1 MVFKTEIVF
10 IKVFIPFILGI
21 ITAYYAQ
28 NNAVL
33 IFSCCALLSSFLA
46 LLILN
51 ILYVKLSLWK
61 HKLLIGT
68 LLFICLFFTGSTL
81 CLLKTDFLKDNYFAN
96 HQFKALRIY
105 ISSEP
110 QLNKDILRFEAQVT
124 NGIKVHTSHAVTG
137 KLLVALKIDSVQP
150 IQFNYG
156 DELLIEPKYTPVEPA
171 YNPGEFDFRAWLAA
185 RNIYQQIFINQ
196 NQVVKLSTNA
206 ANPLLK
212 YAINLRQKQV
222 DFYRK
227 VIKNDEAFAVASTLI
242 LGYRADL
249 SQETLNAYSK
259 TGTIH
264 ALSVS
269 GMHVGIIYI
278 MINLLLSRF
287 SKNTKWFLMVKLLL
301 TITLIWYYALITG
314 LSASVL
320 RSAIMLSAVIFSKQ
334 LKRHTNNYNV
344 LAFTAFILLVFDPF
358 LIWDVG
364 FQLSFLAVLGLIALQ
379 PPIYGVLFF
388 KNNFLDKIWA
398 TIAVSMAAQITTLP
412 LSIYYFHQ
420 FPVYFIISN
429 LFIVIPVILIMYIGL
444 AMLIFKISWIAPIFE
459 YIINFTN
466 EGLKW
471 IASLPFSGL
480 TSIFIEKWQVWVL
493 SLFITFLSIGLIQRK
508 ARPIIL
514 ALCLLLCFQMGTT
527 HQKILAEKQRKII
540 FFTLRK
546 NHAVAFMSS
555 KEAILVTDLN
565 QTEKNYLFFVKPTL
579 DLYGINQVKFIHW
592 KADTTTKYLIKK
604 DHQIAFYDKKL
615 ILIDQDFSYKKIA
628 NKVAFNYVWLHQNP
642 KIDIGMLHKQ
652 LEASTLLI
660 DASNKDFRIAE
671 FENEA
676 KKTNF
681 RTHLLKRNNA
691 LLVSLN

>member
-1 MVFKTEIVF
+1 MVFKAEIVF
-10 IKVFIPFILGI
+10 IKVFIPFALGI

-28 NNAVL
+28 NNTAL
-33 IFSCCALLSSFLA
+33 IVSCYALLSSFLA

-61 HKLLIGT
+61 HKILTGSLLS
-68 LLFICLFFTGSTL
+68 ICLFFTGSTL
-81 CLLKTDFLKDNYFAN
+81 CMLKTDFLKDNYFAK
-96 HQFKALRIY
+96 HRFKALRIC

-110 QLNKDILRFEAQVT
+110 QLKNDILRFEAEVT
-124 NGIKVHTSHAVTG
+124 SGIKEQTSYPVTG
-137 KLLVALKIDSVQP
+137 KLLVALKTDSIRSVQL
-150 IQFNYG
+150 NYG
-156 DELLIEPKYTPVEPA
+156 DELLIEPKYAPVEPA
-171 YNPGEFDFRAWLAA
+171 YNPAEFDFKAWLATQ
-185 RNIYQQIFINQ
+185 NIYQQVFINH
-196 NQVVKLSTNA
+196 NQIVKLPSNA

-222 DFYRK
+222 EFYRK

-287 SKNTKWFLMVKLLL
+287 SKNTRWLVVIKFLL

-320 RSAIMLSAVIFSKQ
+320 RSAIMLSAVIFARQ
-334 LKRHTNNYNV
+334 LKRHTNSYNV
-344 LAFTAFILLVFDPF
+344 FAFTAFILLVYDPF

-364 FQLSFLAVLGLIALQ
+364 FQLSFLAVLGLVALQ
-379 PPIYGVLFF
+379 PPLYKLLFF
-388 KNNFLDKIWA
+388 KNYFLDKIWA

-420 FPVYFIISN
+420 FPVYFIVSN

-444 AMLIFKISWIAPIFE
+444 TMLIFKISWIAPLFE

-471 IASLPFSGL
+471 IADLPFSGL
-480 TSIFIEKWQVWVL
+480 TAIFIERWQIWVL
-493 SLFITFLSIGLIQRK
+493 SLFIVFISIGLIQKRS
-508 ARPIIL
+508 RPVIC
-514 ALCLLLCFQMGTT
+514 ALCLLLCFQIGTA
-527 HQKILAEKQRKII
+527 HHKILAEKQRKMI

-546 NHAVAFMSS
+546 NYAAAFISS

-565 QTEKNYLFFVKPTL
+565 PLEKNYLFFIKPAL
-579 DLYGINQVKFIHW
+579 ERYGVNQVKFIDW
-592 KADTTTKYLIKK
+592 KTDTTTKHLIKTN
-604 DHQIAFYDKKL
+604 HQITFYDKSFL
-615 ILIDQDFSYKKIA
+615 LIDPDLNAKKIA
-628 NKVAFNYVWLHQNP
+628 NEVHFNYIWLHQNP
-642 KIDIGMLHKQ
+642 KIDIGMLHEQ
-652 LEASTLLI
+652 LKTATLLI
-660 DASNKDFRIAE
+660 DATNKDFKIAE

-681 RTHLLKRNNA
+681 KTHLLKRNNA

>member
-1 MVFKTEIVF
+1 M
-10 IKVFIPFILGI
+10 LGI
-21 ITAYYAQ
+21 ITAYYTQ

-33 IFSCCALLSSFLA
+33 IFSFYALLSSFLV

-51 ILYVKLSLWK
+51 ILYIKFRIWK
-61 HKLLIGT
+61 HKILIGG
-68 LLFICLFFTGSTL
+68 LLTICLFFTGSTL
-81 CLLKTDFLKDNYFAN
+81 CLLKTDFLKDAYFTKQ
-96 HQFKALRIY
+96 QFKALRIY

-110 QLNKDILRFEAQVT
+110 QLNHDILRFEAEVT
-124 NGIKVHTSHAVTG
+124 GGIKAKTLYPVTG
-137 KLLVALKIDSVQP
+137 KLLVALKTDSTQSVGL
-150 IQFNYG
+150 NYG
-156 DELLIEPKYTPVEPA
+156 DELLIEPIYTPVEPA
-171 YNPGEFDFRAWLAA
+171 YNPAEFDFKAWLAA
-185 RNIYQQIFINQ
+185 RNIYQQVFINQ
-196 NQVVKLSTNA
+196 NKIVKLPSNA

-242 LGYRADL
+242 LGYRANL
-249 SQETLNAYSK
+249 SQETLSAYSK

-278 MINLLLSRF
+278 MINILLLRF
-287 SKNTKWFLMVKLLL
+287 SKNTRWMIIIKLVL

-334 LKRHTNNYNV
+334 LKRHINSYNV
-344 LAFTAFILLVFDPF
+344 LAFTAFILLIFDPF

-379 PPIYGVLFF
+379 LPIYRSLFF
-388 KNNFLDKIWA
+388 KNYFLDKIWA
-398 TIAVSMAAQITTLP
+398 TSAVSMSAQITTLP

-444 AMLIFKISWIAPIFE
+444 AMLIFKISWAAPIFE
-459 YIINFTN
+459 YIITFTN

-471 IASLPFSGL
+471 IADLPFSGL
-480 TSIFIEKWQVWVL
+480 TSIFIERWQVWAL
-493 SLFITFLSIGLIQRK
+493 SLFIIFISIGLIQKK
-508 ARPIIL
+508 ARPVIC
-514 ALCLLLCFQMGTT
+514 ALCLLLCFQIGDA
-527 HQKILAEKQRKII
+527 HQKMLAEKQRKII

-546 NHAVAFMSS
+546 NYAAAFINS

-565 QTEKNYLFFVKPTL
+565 PLEKNYLFFVKPAL
-579 DLYGINQVKFIHW
+579 EQYRVNEIKFINW
-592 KADTTTKYLIKK
+592 KTDTATKYLIKSN
-604 DHQIAFYDKKL
+604 HQITFYDKSL
-615 ILIDQDFSYKKIA
+615 ILIDSDFNHKKIK
-628 NKVAFNYVWLHQNP
+628 NEIPFNYVWLHQNP
-642 KIDIGMLHKQ
+642 KVDISTLHEQ
-652 LEASTLLI
+652 LKASTLLI
-660 DASNKDFRIAE
+660 DATNKDFKITE

-681 RTHLLKRNNA
+681 RTHLLKRNDA